1 MRCAHALRPVSVAIG
16 GLALAGLLLSGCS
29 TATPA
34 PAATPAAPVAATV
47 AAPLPA
53 GGLTCDDPTD
63 CKRLMLSFA
72 YAADL
77 SQSLTGDLATVTQT
91 TKERIA
97 CLLAAT
103 PDLEGWSPTWGP
115 AIQLEPLVGRGAD
128 SPNPLS
134 FLTETPANT
143 MVVFS
148 RAGTNEHVVAIAGTN
163 PLSLYGWL
171 VEDFKITPEA
181 WPYGTGDDTGTI
193 TKGTL
198 DGLEILI
205 GLEDGS
211 TSLAEY
217 LATVTG
223 SPGATVYVTGH
234 SLGGALSPALGLW
247 LADTQ
252 GQAGG
257 WDPGSNA
264 ALSVYPFAG
273 ATPGDQ
279 NFAAYLN
286 GKLPGDG
293 LVVVNNVNDVVPH
306 AWNPTTLAEIPTLY
320 PMGIRPVLLKP
331 LVDDMEKLA
340 VEKSADFDRDHPGYG
355 FTYTTVGTAEQQ
367 QPVSAPIVP
376 ADELGNVHDCVLVD
390 QLQDA
395 LLAATEDGKLELD
408 PSDRAFLLEMGY
420 QHVCGYPVTLG
431 LPALVPT
438 MHACSADP
446 PPAGS
451 ASGSGGELAPQ
462 AAAAHPP

>member
-1 MRCAHALRPVSVAIG
+1 MKTCAHASRLVSAACG
-16 GLALAGLLLSGCS
+16 GVALAVLLLSGCS

-34 PAATPAAPVAATV
+34 TAATPAAPVAGTV

-53 GGLTCDDPTD
+53 GDLTCDDPTD
-63 CKRLMLSFA
+63 CKRLMLSLA

-77 SQSLTGDLATVTQT
+77 SHSLTGDLATVTQT

-97 CLLAAT
+97 CLLANT
-103 PDLEGWSPTWGP
+103 PDLDGWSPTWGP
-115 AIQLEPLVGRGAD
+115 AIQLEPLVDRGAVR
-128 SPNPLS
+128 PNPLS

-148 RAGTNEHVVAIAGTN
+148 REGTNEHVVAIAGTN

-181 WPYGTGDDTGTI
+181 WPYGTGDDTGYI
-193 TKGTL
+193 TTGTL

-205 GLEDGS
+205 ALEDGS

-264 ALSVYPFAG
+264 ALRVYPFAG

-279 NFAAYLN
+279 HFAAYLN

-293 LVVVNNVNDVVPH
+293 LVVVNNSNDVVPH
-306 AWNPTTLAEIPTLY
+306 AWNPTTLAEIQTLY
-320 PMGIRPVLLKP
+320 PVGIRPVLLAP
-331 LVDDMEKLA
+331 LVEAMEKLA
-340 VEKSADFDRDHPGYG
+340 VEKSSDFDRDHPGYG
-355 FTYTTVGTAEQQ
+355 FTYTTVGTVEQQ
-367 QPVSAPIVP
+367 QSVTAPIVP
-376 ADELGNVHDCVLVD
+376 ADELGNVEDCVLVD
-390 QLQDA
+390 RLHDA
-395 LLAATEDGKLELD
+395 LRAATDDGKLELD
-408 PSDRAFLLEMGY
+408 PSDHAFLLETGY
-420 QHVCGYPVTLG
+420 QHVCGYPVALD
-431 LPALVPT
+431 LPDLVPT

-446 PPAGS
+446 PPPT
-451 ASGSGGELAPQ
+451 GSGAS
-462 AAAAHPP
+462 AR

>member
-1 MRCAHALRPVSVAIG
+1 MKRCAHALRPVSACG
-16 GLALAGLLLSGCS
+16 GLALAVLLLSGCS
-29 TATPA
+29 TVPPTTVP
-34 PAATPAAPVAATV
+34 PTTVATPAAPIAGTV

-63 CKRLMLSFA
+63 CKQLMLSFA

-77 SQSLTGDLATVTQT
+77 SQSLIGDLATVTQT
-91 TKERIA
+91 TKERID

-103 PDLEGWSPTWGP
+103 PEFEGWSTTWGP

-128 SPNPLS
+128 SPNPLW

-148 RAGTNEHVVAIAGTN
+148 RAGSNDHVVAIAGTN

-181 WPYGTGDDTGTI
+181 WPFGTGDSGYI

-205 GLEDGS
+205 ALEDGS
-211 TSLAEY
+211 TSLAKY

-223 SPGATVYVTGH
+223 SPGVTVYVTGH

-252 GQAGG
+252 GQASG

-264 ALSVYPFAG
+264 SLAVYPFAG

-279 NFAAYLN
+279 HFAAYLN
-286 GKLPGDG
+286 GKLPGDA
-293 LVVVNNVNDVVPH
+293 LVVVNNTNDVVPH
-306 AWNPTTLAEIPTLY
+306 AWNPTSLAQIQTLY
-320 PMGIRPVLLKP
+320 PVGIRPVLLAP
-331 LVDDMEKLA
+331 LVKDMEKLA

-355 FTYTTVGTAEQQ
+355 FTYTTVGTAGQQ
-367 QPVSAPIVP
+367 QPVTAPIVP

-395 LLAATEDGKLELD
+395 LLAATEDGKLDLD

-431 LPALVPT
+431 LPDLVAT

-446 PPAGS
+446 PTAGS
-451 ASGSGGELAPQ
+451 G
-462 AAAAHPP
+462 AAAR

>member
-1 MRCAHALRPVSVAIG
+1 MNKSAHALRPVSAACG
-16 GLALAGLLLSGCS
+16 GVALAVLLLSGCS

-34 PAATPAAPVAATV
+34 TAATPTAPVTGTV

-53 GGLTCDDPTD
+53 GGLTCDDPMD

-72 YAADL
+72 YAAGL
-77 SQSLTGDLATVTQT
+77 SQSLTGDLATDTQT
-91 TKERIA
+91 TKERID

-103 PDLEGWSPTWGP
+103 PELDGWSPTWGP
-115 AIQLEPLVGRGAD
+115 AIQLEPGAI
-128 SPNPLS
+128 SPNPL
-134 FLTETPANT
+134 LTETPSNT

-171 VEDFKITPEA
+171 VEDLKITPEA
-181 WPYGTGDDTGTI
+181 WPYGTGDDRGYI

-198 DGLEILI
+198 DGLKILV

-223 SPGATVYVTGH
+223 APGATVYVTGH

-264 ALSVYPFAG
+264 ALRVYPFAG

-279 NFAAYLN
+279 HFAAYLN
-286 GKLPGDG
+286 GKLPGDA
-293 LVVVNNVNDVVPH
+293 LVVVNNSNDIVPH
-306 AWNPTTLAEIPTLY
+306 AWNPTTLAEIQTLY
-320 PMGIRPVLLKP
+320 PKGIRPVLLAP
-331 LVDDMEKLA
+331 LVEDMEDRA
-340 VEKSADFDRDHPGYG
+340 VKKSSDFDLEHPGYG
-355 FTYTTVGTAEQQ
+355 FTYTTVGTAEQR
-367 QPVSAPIVP
+367 QPVTAPIVP
-376 ADELGNVHDCVLVD
+376 ADELENVQDCVLVSN
-390 QLQDA
+390 LQDV
-395 LLAATEDGKLELD
+395 LRAATDGGKLQLD
-408 PSDRAFLLEMGY
+408 PGDHAFLLEMAY

-431 LPALVPT
+431 LPDLVST
-438 MHACSADP
+438 MHGCSIVP
-446 PPAGS
+446 PPT
-451 ASGSGGELAPQ
+451 SGSG
-462 AAAAHPP
+462 AASR